1 MPNLIKYAVEIAKK
15 VNSNLIVVITKDE
28 NAKESLDDDIKLFLA
43 PRSYATMLESLFW
56 SLEESKSLIDKNLVE
71 KAAILFQ
78 NKEYIS
84 TFLYFKGIE
93 LDGNA
98 VGVFNLDL
106 LKGILVVELDKSR
119 IQRILL
125 ECADRVNPAVL
136 RAVLT
141 IALNIAHKG
150 REGKKI
156 GTAFV
161 IGDVEEVLKRSNP
174 LILNPYK
181 GHPEKERDITNPETW
196 ESVME
201 FAQLDGVFVI
211 GEDGIIEAAG
221 RYLEVSGKDLK
232 IKKGLGGRHLACASI
247 TRETEAI
254 AVVVSESGD
263 IKIYKDGEEILEIN
277 ASIL

>member
-1 MPNLIKYAVEIAKK
+1 MSNLIKYATEIAKK
-15 VNSNLIVVITKDE
+15 LNSKLVVVVSKDE
-28 NAKESLDDDIKLFLA
+28 VVENVDDDVKLFFA

-71 KAAILFQ
+71 KAAMLFQ

-106 LKGILVVELDKSR
+106 LKGILLIELNNSR
-119 IQRILL
+119 IQKVLN
-125 ECADRVNPAVL
+125 ECAERVKPEVL

-141 IALNIAHKG
+141 IALNIAQKG

-161 IGDVEEVLKRSNP
+161 IGDVDEVLKRSSP

-181 GHPEKERDITNPETW
+181 GHSERERDITNPDTW

-201 FAQLDGVFVI
+201 FAQLDGVFVVR
-211 GEDGIIEAAG
+211 EDGIIEAAG
-221 RYLEVSGKDLK
+221 RYLEASGKDLK

-277 ASIL
+277 ATIL

>member
-1 MPNLIKYAVEIAKK
+1 MPNLIKYAAEIAKK
-15 VNSNLIVVITKDE
+15 VDSNLVVVITKDE
-28 NAKESLDDDIKLFLA
+28 VVEEVDDVRLLLA

-71 KAAILFQ
+71 KAAMLFQ

-84 TFLYFKGIE
+84 TFLYFKGVE
-93 LDGNA
+93 LNGNA
-98 VGVFNLDL
+98 VGVFDLDL

-119 IQRILL
+119 IQRVLAD
-125 ECADRVNPAVL
+125 CADRVKPEVL

-141 IALNIAHKG
+141 IALNIAQKG
-150 REGKKI
+150 REGRKI

-161 IGDVEEVLKRSNP
+161 IGDVDEVLKRSSP
-174 LILNPYK
+174 LIINPYK
-181 GHPEKERDITNPETW
+181 GHPEKERDITNPDTW

-201 FAQLDGVFVI
+201 FAQLDGIFVVR
-211 GEDGIIEAAG
+211 EDGIIEAAG
-221 RYLEVSGKDLK
+221 RYLEVSGRDLR

-263 IKIYKDGEEILEIN
+263 IKVYKDGEEILEIN
-277 ASIL
+277 AAIL

>member
-1 MPNLIKYAVEIAKK
+1 
-15 VNSNLIVVITKDE
+15 
-28 NAKESLDDDIKLFLA
+28 
-43 PRSYATMLESLFW
+43 
-56 SLEESKSLIDKNLVE
+56 
-71 KAAILFQ
+71 AAILFQ

>member
-1 MPNLIKYAVEIAKK
+1 MSNLIKYATEIAKK
-15 VNSNLIVVITKDE
+15 LNSKLVVVVSKDE
-28 NAKESLDDDIKLFLA
+28 VVENVDDVKLFFA

-71 KAAILFQ
+71 KAAMLFQ

-106 LKGILVVELDKSR
+106 LKGILLIELNNSR
-119 IQRILL
+119 IQKVLN
-125 ECADRVNPAVL
+125 ECAERVKPEVL

-141 IALNIAHKG
+141 IALNIAQKG

-161 IGDVEEVLKRSNP
+161 IGDVDEVLKRSSP

-181 GHPEKERDITNPETW
+181 GHSERERDITNPDTW

-201 FAQLDGVFVI
+201 FAQLDGVFVVR
-211 GEDGIIEAAG
+211 EDGIIEAAG
-221 RYLEVSGKDLK
+221 RYLEASGKDLK

-277 ASIL
+277 ATIL

>member
-1 MPNLIKYAVEIAKK
+1 MSNLIKYATEIAKK
-15 VNSNLIVVITKDE
+15 LNSRLVVVVSKDE
-28 NAKESLDDDIKLFLA
+28 VVENVDDDVKLFFA

-71 KAAILFQ
+71 KAAMLFQ

-106 LKGILVVELDKSR
+106 LKGILLIELNNSR
-119 IQRILL
+119 IQKVLN
-125 ECADRVNPAVL
+125 ECAERVKPEVL

-141 IALNIAHKG
+141 IALNIAQKG

-161 IGDVEEVLKRSNP
+161 IGDVDEVLKRSSP

-181 GHPEKERDITNPETW
+181 GHSERERDITNPDTW

-201 FAQLDGVFVI
+201 FAQLDGVFIVR
-211 GEDGIIEAAG
+211 EDGIIEAAG
-221 RYLEVSGKDLK
+221 RYLEASGKDLK

-277 ASIL
+277 ATIL

>member
-1 MPNLIKYAVEIAKK
+1 MSNLIKYATEIAKK
-15 VNSNLIVVITKDE
+15 LNSRLVVVVSKDE
-28 NAKESLDDDIKLFLA
+28 VVENVDDDVKLFFA

-71 KAAILFQ
+71 KAAMLFQ

-106 LKGILVVELDKSR
+106 LKGILLIELNNSK
-119 IQRILL
+119 IQKVLN
-125 ECADRVNPAVL
+125 ECAERVKPEVL

-141 IALNIAHKG
+141 IALNIAQKG

-161 IGDVEEVLKRSNP
+161 IGDVDEVLKRSSP

-181 GHPEKERDITNPETW
+181 GHSERERDITNPDTW

-201 FAQLDGVFVI
+201 FAQLDGVFIVR
-211 GEDGIIEAAG
+211 EDGIIEAAG
-221 RYLEVSGKDLK
+221 RYLEASGKDLK

-277 ASIL
+277 ATIL

>member
-1 MPNLIKYAVEIAKK
+1 MMPNLIKYAAEIAKK
-15 VNSNLIVVITKDE
+15 VDSNLVVVITKDE
-28 NAKESLDDDIKLFLA
+28 VVEEVDDVRLLLA

-71 KAAILFQ
+71 KAAMLFQ

-84 TFLYFKGIE
+84 TFLYFKGVE
-93 LDGNA
+93 LNGNA
-98 VGVFNLDL
+98 VGVFDLDL

-119 IQRILL
+119 IQRVLAD
-125 ECADRVNPAVL
+125 CADRVKPEVL

-141 IALNIAHKG
+141 IALNIAQKG
-150 REGKKI
+150 REGRKI

-161 IGDVEEVLKRSNP
+161 IGDVDEVLKRSSP
-174 LILNPYK
+174 LIINPYK
-181 GHPEKERDITNPETW
+181 GHPEKERDITNPDTW

-201 FAQLDGVFVI
+201 FAQLDGIFVVR
-211 GEDGIIEAAG
+211 EDGIIEAAG
-221 RYLEVSGKDLK
+221 RYLEVSGRDLR

-263 IKIYKDGEEILEIN
+263 IKVYKDGEEILEIN
-277 ASIL
+277 AAIL

>member
-43 PRSYATMLESLFW
+43 PRSYTTMLESLFW

-71 KAAILFQ
+71 KAAMLFQ

-161 IGDVEEVLKRSNP
+161 VGDVEEVLKRSNP

-232 IKKGLGGRHLACASI
+232 IKKGLGGRHLACVSI

>member
-1 MPNLIKYAVEIAKK
+1 MPNLIKYATEIAKK
-15 VNSNLIVVITKDE
+15 VDSKLIVVITKDE
-28 NAKESLDDDIKLFLA
+28 VVEEVNDDIKLFLA

-71 KAAILFQ
+71 KAAMLFQ

-106 LKGILVVELDKSR
+106 LKGILIVELDKSR
-119 IQRILL
+119 IQRILS
-125 ECADRVNPAVL
+125 ECTDRVKPEVL

-141 IALNIAHKG
+141 IALNIAQKG

-161 IGDVEEVLKRSNP
+161 IGDVDEVLRRSNP

-181 GHPEKERDITNPETW
+181 GHPEKERDITNPDTW

-201 FAQLDGVFVI
+201 FAQLDGIFVI
-211 GEDGIIEAAG
+211 REDGIIEAAG

-263 IKIYKDGEEILEIN
+263 VKVYKDGEEILEIN
-277 ASIL
+277 AAIL

>member
-1 MPNLIKYAVEIAKK
+1 MSNLIKYATEIAKK
-15 VNSNLIVVITKDE
+15 LNSKLVVVVSKDE
-28 NAKESLDDDIKLFLA
+28 VVENVDDDVKLFFA

-71 KAAILFQ
+71 KAAMLFQ
-78 NKEYIS
+78 NKEYIA
-84 TFLYFKGIE
+84 TFLYVKGIE

-98 VGVFNLDL
+98 FGVFNLDL
-106 LKGILVVELDKSR
+106 LKGILFIELNISK
-119 IQRILL
+119 IQKVLN
-125 ECADRVNPAVL
+125 ECAERVKPEVL

-141 IALNIAHKG
+141 IALNIAQKG

-161 IGDVEEVLKRSNP
+161 IGDVDEVLKRSSP

-181 GHPEKERDITNPETW
+181 GHSERERDITNPDTW

-201 FAQLDGVFVI
+201 FAQLDGVFIVR
-211 GEDGIIEAAG
+211 EDGIIEAAG
-221 RYLEVSGKDLK
+221 RYLEASGKDLK

-277 ASIL
+277 ATIL

>member
-1 MPNLIKYAVEIAKK
+1 MPNLIKYAAEIAKK
-15 VNSNLIVVITKDE
+15 VDSNLIVVITKDE
-28 NAKESLDDDIKLFLA
+28 VVEEVDDNIKLFLA

-71 KAAILFQ
+71 KAAMLFQ

-84 TFLYFKGIE
+84 TFLYFKGVE

-98 VGVFNLDL
+98 IGVFDLDL
-106 LKGILVVELDKSR
+106 LKGILVVELGKSR
-119 IQRILL
+119 IQKILS
-125 ECADRVNPAVL
+125 ECADRIKPEVL

-141 IALNIAHKG
+141 IALSIAQKG
-150 REGKKI
+150 REGRRI

-161 IGDVEEVLKRSNP
+161 IGDVDEVLKRSNP
-174 LILNPYK
+174 LIINPYK
-181 GHPEKERDITNPETW
+181 GHAEKERDITNPDTW

-201 FAQLDGVFVI
+201 FAQLDGVFVMR
-211 GEDGIIEAAG
+211 GDGIIEAAG

-263 IKIYKDGEEILEIN
+263 IKVYKDGEEILEIN
-277 ASIL
+277 AAIL

>member
-15 VNSNLIVVITKDE
+15 LGSEVIVVIS
-28 NAKESLDDDIKLFLA
+28 KEEVTEKFDNVKIFHV
-43 PRSYATMLESLFW
+43 PRSYATMLESVFW
-56 SLEESKSLIDKNLVE
+56 SLENGKSAIDKTLVE
-71 KAAILFQ
+71 KAVILFQ

-84 TFLYFKGIE
+84 TFLYFKGLE
-93 LDGNA
+93 LNGNA
-98 VGVFNLDL
+98 VGVFNLEL
-106 LKGILVVELDKSR
+106 LRSILIVELEKSR
-119 IQRILL
+119 IQKILS
-125 ECADRVNPAVL
+125 ECAERVKPEVL

-141 IALNIAHKG
+141 IALNIAQKG

-161 IGDVEEVLKRSNP
+161 IGDVDEVLKRSSP

-181 GHPEKERDITNPETW
+181 GHSEKDRDITNPDTW

-201 FAQLDGVFVI
+201 FAQLDGVFI
-211 GEDGIIEAAG
+211 IREDGIIEAAG
-221 RYLEVSGKDLK
+221 RYLEASGKDLK

-263 IKIYKDGEEILEIN
+263 IKVYKDGEEILEIN
-277 ASIL
+277 SSIL